1 MVILLRPLN
10 YKLWLFAV
18 FQFCDIWQLKW
29 KTSYMDLFLEILK
42 FALPSIFLLVMTYL
56 MLSNFMDNE
65 EKRRSYFLKKETQ
78 KSALPI
84 RMQAYER
91 MAMFLERITLDRLL
105 VRLPVKDMNVGQ
117 YRHLLVDIIR
127 QEFEHNLSQQIYMSE
142 NAWRLIVRAKSTT
155 VTLINNAAAELREE
169 DKAIELSKKLLN
181 QVMEMENYPT
191 KQALVYIKGEVKR
204 NF

>member
-1 MVILLRPLN
+1 
-10 YKLWLFAV
+10 
-18 FQFCDIWQLKW
+18 
-29 KTSYMDLFLEILK
+29 
-42 FALPSIFLLVMTYL
+42 

-105 VRLPVKDMNVGQ
+105 VRLPVKKMTVGQ
-117 YRHLLVDIIR
+117 YRHLLVDVIR
-127 QEFEHNLSQQIYMSE
+127 QEFEHNLSQQIYISE

-155 VTLINNAAAELREE
+155 VTLINNSAAELK
-169 DKAIELSKKLLN
+169 DDDPAIELSKKLLN
-181 QVMEMENYPT
+181 QVMEMENYPA
-191 KQALVYIKGEVKR
+191 KQALVYLKGEVKR

>member
-1 MVILLRPLN
+1 
-10 YKLWLFAV
+10 
-18 FQFCDIWQLKW
+18 
-29 KTSYMDLFLEILK
+29 MDVFLEILK
-42 FALPSIFLLVMTYL
+42 YALPSIFLLVMTYL

-105 VRLPVKDMNVGQ
+105 VRLPVKKMTVEQ

-127 QEFEHNLSQQIYMSE
+127 QEFEHNLSQQIYISE
-142 NAWRLIVRAKSTT
+142 NSWRLVVRAKSTT
-155 VTLINNAAAELREE
+155 VTLINNAAAELKEE
-169 DKAIELSKKLLN
+169 DKAIDLSKKLLN

-191 KQALVYIKGEVKR
+191 KQALVYLKGEVKR